1 LKRIE
6 KSTTF
11 EHRFC
16 NTLFEK
22 IFLIENKNFAA
33 FISDTNKIDARI
45 FESSEYH
52 QLCAS
57 LDFRVFELNLD
68 ILELSKSQY
77 RG

>member
-1 LKRIE
+1 M
-6 KSTTF
+6 
-11 EHRFC
+11 
-16 NTLFEK
+16 
-22 IFLIENKNFAA
+22 ENKNFAA

-52 QLCAS
+52 QLCVS
-57 LDFRVFELNLD
+57 LDFRVLKLNLD

>member
-1 LKRIE
+1 LM
-6 KSTTF
+6 
-11 EHRFC
+11 
-16 NTLFEK
+16 
-22 IFLIENKNFAA
+22 ENKNFAA
-33 FISDTNKIDARI
+33 FISDTNKTDARI

-57 LDFRVFELNLD
+57 HNLRVLKLNLD